1 MKAGDGE
8 RARAVWAWVLGLTLI
23 LCAVAYVTGVPARW
37 MPLVIGGGLGLLTAL
52 AAGAPGREDD

>member
-1 MKAGDGE
+1 M
-8 RARAVWAWVLGLTLI
+8 LGLTLI